1 MSDNPDPLNTD
12 KNNLRIY
19 NIPIDTVIPY
29 VGNARTHSEAQIS
42 QIAASM
48 REFGW
53 TNPILVDD
61 KNTIIAGHGRLQAA
75 RLLGM
80 TEVPA
85 IRLGHLTKAQQ
96 KALNIADNRI
106 AMSAG
111 WDLDLLSL
119 ELSSLED
126 DGFDLD
132 ILGFEEGELD
142 SMFVD
147 TDNMGP
153 EEPPDTSK
161 LDDSVPPPPK
171 NPVSR
176 PGDIWVMG
184 KLKHRLACADAT
196 DPAAL
201 DKLLGKGVKADMM
214 VTSPPYWAK
223 QAYDDAPG
231 IQGAADFCAK
241 VAEAWASRIRRRI
254 VINTGTTVETSIDP
268 KGRPGVR
275 ILLDAM
281 WTAAMSSAG
290 WDLRNRRVWVKSGP
304 NPNTAPHIDSVDQSW
319 ETMLT
324 YWRAGHPEGGQERV
338 SEAWSISGYFDDI
351 KGVGKD
357 VVGDDHPCPY
367 PVEIPRRF
375 ILLYSKPGDVVAEP
389 FAGSGTTL
397 LAGELTGRSVHASE
411 LDPAYVDVSL
421 KRWME
426 ISGQMPVLEATGETF
441 DDVRAYRVVE
451 DEFEELEEPEDEET
465 AA

>member
-1 MSDNPDPLNTD
+1 
-12 KNNLRIY
+12 
-19 NIPIDTVIPY
+19 
-29 VGNARTHSEAQIS
+29 
-42 QIAASM
+42 M

-53 TNPILVDD
+53 TNPVLIDAN
-61 KNTIIAGHGRLQAA
+61 NTLIAGHGRLQAA
-75 RLLGM
+75 KILGM

-119 ELSSLED
+119 ELASLED
-126 DGFDLD
+126 DGFDIG
-132 ILGFEEGELD
+132 ILGFDEGELD
-142 SMFVD
+142 GMLVD
-147 TDNMGP
+147 TDNLGP
-153 EEPPDTSK
+153 EETPDTSK
-161 LDDSVPPPPK
+161 LDDAPPPPK

-176 PGDIWVMG
+176 PGDIW
-184 KLKHRLACADAT
+184 LLNARCKHRLSCSDAT
-196 DPAAL
+196 DAAAL
-201 DKLLGKGVKADMM
+201 DRLLGKDATAAML

-223 QAYDDAPG
+223 QEYDDAPG
-231 IQGAADFCAK
+231 IQGAADFCAR
-241 VAEAWASRIRRRI
+241 VAEAWASRVRRRI

-275 ILLDAM
+275 VLLDAL
-281 WTAAMSSAG
+281 WTDAMSNAG

-324 YWRAGHPEGGQERV
+324 YWRVGKNEGGQERV
-338 SEAWSISGYFDDI
+338 SEPWSISGYFDDI

-375 ILLYSKPGDVVAEP
+375 ILLYSKQGDVVAEP
-389 FAGSGTTL
+389 FCGSGTTI
-397 LAGELTGRSVHASE
+397 LAGEITGRSIHACE
-411 LDPAYVDVSL
+411 LDPSYVDVSIA
-421 KRWME
+421 RWRDLT
-426 ISGQMPVLEATGETF
+426 GAQPVLEATGETF
-441 DDVRAYRVVE
+441 DEVKAYRLVE
-451 DEFEELEEPEDEET
+451 DEFEELDEPEDED
-465 AA
+465 AVP

>member
-1 MSDNPDPLNTD
+1 MNLEMWPTD
-12 KNNLRIY
+12 KLVEYSRNPRKNDTQ
-19 NIPIDTVIPY
+19 IDRMV
-29 VGNARTHSEAQIS
+29 SSFQ
-42 QIAASM
+42 
-48 REFGW
+48 EFGFRL
-53 TNPILVDD
+53 PILAKSDGLVVD
-61 KNTIIAGHGRLQAA
+61 GHLRLKAA
-75 RLLGM
+75 RKMGIE
-80 TEVPA
+80 EVPVVLA
-85 IRLGHLTKAQQ
+85 DDMTDNQIKAFRLLA
-96 KALNIADNRI
+96 NR
-106 AMSAG
+106 SANWAE
-111 WDLDLLSL
+111 WDDDLVSL
-119 ELSSLED
+119 ELGDLQD
-126 DGFDLD
+126 AGFDL
-132 ILGFEEGELD
+132 LKTGFDEDELD
-142 SMFVD
+142 AFLNGVAVD
-147 TDNMGP
+147 P
-153 EEPPDTSK
+153 IEEQDTSD
-161 LDDSVPPPPK
+161 LDTAPAPPR

-184 KLKHRLACADAT
+184 KLKHRLICGDSTDAAT
-196 DPAAL
+196 L
-201 DKLLGKGVKADMM
+201 DKLLGKDTKAAML

-241 VAEAWASRIRRRI
+241 VSEAWASRIRRRI

-324 YWRAGHPEGGQERV
+324 YWRAGHTEGGQERV
-338 SEAWSISGYFDDI
+338 SEPWSIAGFFDDI

-367 PVEIPRRF
+367 PVELPRRF

-389 FAGSGTTL
+389 FCGSGTTI
-397 LAGELTGRSVHASE
+397 LAGEVTGRSVHASE
-411 LDPAYVDVSL
+411 LSPSYVDVSIL
-421 KRWME
+421 RWQEMTGVQA
-426 ISGQMPVLEATGETF
+426 ILEATGETF
-441 DDVRAYRVVE
+441 DEVRAYRVVE
-451 DEFEELEEPEDEET
+451 DEFEELGEPEDEED